1 MFMTN
6 SNDKSGEL
14 LGQERRR
21 RWSPEQKLAM
31 VRESL
36 EPGQSVSV
44 VARRNGINA
53 NQLFLWRK
61 LYQDGSL
68 SAVSAGEAVVPA
80 SELSDALKQIRELQ
94 RMLGKKTMEAEI
106 LKEAVE
112 IARSRKLDCALTL
125 VAGGRPVKL
134 VSECLGVARSQ
145 LTVRIKQSV
154 SLKVRRRRPVDD
166 ADLVVEIQQQ
176 ISELPSYGYR
186 RVWGLLRR
194 ARETQS
200 LPAINVKRVYRVMR
214 DHDLLLARRIKQP
227 GVPRRHEGRI
237 AVQTSDTRW
246 CSDGFEF
253 RCEDGAKLSVTFA
266 LDCCDREAIGWV
278 ASPTG
283 YSGDDIRDLMLESV
297 EKRFGDQLPAT
308 PVQWLSDNGSAYTA
322 EQTRLFARQIGLQP
336 VTTPVRSPQSNG
348 MAESFVKTIK
358 RDYVAHMPK
367 PDRETALRNLAIAF
381 EHYNEQHP
389 HSALN
394 YRSPREFRRL
404 VAASI

>member
-154 SLKVRRRRPVDD
+154 SPKVRRSRPVND
-166 ADLVVEIQQQ
+166 AELVVEIQQQ
-176 ISELPSYGYR
+176 VSELPSYGYR

-194 ARETQS
+194 ERETQL

-214 DHDLLLARRIKQP
+214 DHNLLLERRIKQP

-367 PDRETALRNLAIAF
+367 PDQETALRNLAIAF

-404 VAASI
+404 AAASI

>member
-1 MFMTN
+1 MTN
-6 SNDKSGEL
+6 SNDKGGEL

-21 RWSPEQKLAM
+21 RWSTDQKLDM

-80 SELSDALKQIRELQ
+80 SELNDALKQIRELQ
-94 RMLGKKTMEAEI
+94 RMLGKKTMEAEV

-134 VSECLGVARSQ
+134 VSTCLGVSRSQ

-154 SLKVRRRRPVDD
+154 SPKARRRR
-166 ADLVVEIQQQ
+166 LVNDTELVAEIKQRV
-176 ISELPSYGYR
+176 SELPSYGYR

-194 ARETQS
+194 EREVQS
-200 LPAINVKRVYRVMR
+200 LAPINVKRVYRVMR
-214 DHDLLLARRIKQP
+214 DHNLLLARRIKQP

-237 AVQTSDTRW
+237 AVTTSDTRW

-253 RCEDGAKLSVTFA
+253 RCDDGAKLSVTFA

-297 EKRFGDQLPAT
+297 EKRFGEQLPST
-308 PVQWLSDNGSAYTA
+308 PVQWLSDNGSAYIA

-367 PDRETALRNLAIAF
+367 PDRETALRNLSIAF

-394 YRSPREFRRL
+394 YQSPREFRRL
-404 VAASI
+404 AAASI

>member
-1 MFMTN
+1 MTN

-68 SAVSAGEAVVPA
+68 SAVSAGESVVPA

-186 RVWGLLRR
+186 RVWGLLCR

-404 VAASI
+404 AAASI

>member
-1 MFMTN
+1 M
-6 SNDKSGEL
+6 
-14 LGQERRR
+14 
-21 RWSPEQKLAM
+21 
-31 VRESL
+31 
-36 EPGQSVSV
+36 
-44 VARRNGINA
+44 
-53 NQLFLWRK
+53 
-61 LYQDGSL
+61 
-68 SAVSAGEAVVPA
+68 
-80 SELSDALKQIRELQ
+80 
-94 RMLGKKTMEAEI
+94 
-106 LKEAVE
+106 
-112 IARSRKLDCALTL
+112 
-125 VAGGRPVKL
+125 KL

-154 SLKVRRRRPVDD
+154 SPKTRRCRPVND
-166 ADLVVEIQQQ
+166 AELVAEIQQQ
-176 ISELPSYGYR
+176 VSELPSYGYR

-194 ARETQS
+194 ARETQL

-214 DHDLLLARRIKQP
+214 DHNLLLERRIKQP

-246 CSDGFEF
+246 CSNGFEF

-389 HSALN
+389 HSDLN

-404 VAASI
+404 AVASI

>member
-154 SLKVRRRRPVDD
+154 SPKIRRSRPVND
-166 ADLVVEIQQQ
+166 AELVAEIQQQ
-176 ISELPSYGYR
+176 VSELPSYGYR

-194 ARETQS
+194 ARETQL

-214 DHDLLLARRIKQP
+214 DHNLLLERRIKQP

-297 EKRFGDQLPAT
+297 EKRFGDQLPTT

-404 VAASI
+404 AAASI

>member
-154 SLKVRRRRPVDD
+154 SPKVRRSRPVND
-166 ADLVVEIQQQ
+166 AELVVEIQQQ
-176 ISELPSYGYR
+176 VSELPSYGYR

-194 ARETQS
+194 ARETQL

-214 DHDLLLARRIKQP
+214 DHNLLLERRIKQP

-297 EKRFGDQLPAT
+297 EKRFGNQLPAT

-367 PDRETALRNLAIAF
+367 PDQETALRNLAIAF

-404 VAASI
+404 AAASI

>member
-1 MFMTN
+1 MTN
-6 SNDKSGEL
+6 SNDKGGEL
-14 LGQERRR
+14 LSQERRR
-21 RWSPEQKLAM
+21 RWSTDQKLAM

-94 RMLGKKTMEAEI
+94 RMLGKKTMEAEV

-134 VSECLGVARSQ
+134 VSECLGVSRSQ

-154 SLKVRRRRPVDD
+154 SPKVRRCRPVNDME
-166 ADLVVEIQQQ
+166 LVAEIKQQV
-176 ISELPSYGYR
+176 SELPSYGYR
-186 RVWGLLRR
+186 RVWALLRR
-194 ARETQS
+194 EREVQLLS
-200 LPAINVKRVYRVMR
+200 PINVKRVYRVMR
-214 DHDLLLARRIKQP
+214 DHNLLLERRIKQP
-227 GVPRRHEGRI
+227 GVQRRHEGRI
-237 AVQTSDTRW
+237 AVTTSDTRW

-253 RCEDGAKLSVTFA
+253 RCDDGAKLSVTFA

-297 EKRFGDQLPAT
+297 EKRFGDQLPSA
-308 PVQWLSDNGSAYTA
+308 PVQWLSDNGSAYIA
-322 EQTRLFARQIGLQP
+322 EHTRLFARQIGLQP

-367 PDRETALRNLAIAF
+367 PDRETALRNLTIAF

-389 HSALN
+389 HSALK

-404 VAASI
+404 AAASI

>member
-1 MFMTN
+1 MTN

-44 VARRNGINA
+44 VARRNGVNA

-80 SELSDALKQIRELQ
+80 SELSGALKQIRELQ

-125 VAGGRPVKL
+125 VAGGQPVKL
-134 VSECLGVARSQ
+134 VSECLGVSRSQ

-154 SLKVRRRRPVDD
+154 SPKVRRSRPVND
-166 ADLVVEIQQQ
+166 AELVAEIQQQ
-176 ISELPSYGYR
+176 VSELPSYGYR

-194 ARETQS
+194 AREELS

-214 DHDLLLARRIKQP
+214 DHNLLLERRIKQP

-297 EKRFGDQLPAT
+297 EKRFSDQLPAT

-322 EQTRLFARQIGLQP
+322 EQARLFARQIGLQP
-336 VTTPVRSPQSNG
+336 VTTPVRSSQSNG

-404 VAASI
+404 AAASI

>member
-1 MFMTN
+1 MTN
-6 SNDKSGEL
+6 SNDKGGEL

-21 RWSPEQKLAM
+21 RWSTDQKLAM

-94 RMLGKKTMEAEI
+94 RMLGKKTMEAEV

-134 VSECLGVARSQ
+134 VSECLGVSRSQ

-154 SLKVRRRRPVDD
+154 SPKVRRRR
-166 ADLVVEIQQQ
+166 LVNDTELVAEIKEQV
-176 ISELPSYGYR
+176 SELPSYGYR

-194 ARETQS
+194 EREVQS
-200 LPAINVKRVYRVMR
+200 LAPINVKRVYRVMR
-214 DHDLLLARRIKQP
+214 DHNLLLERRIKRS
-227 GVPRRHEGRI
+227 GVQRRHEGRI
-237 AVQTSDTRW
+237 AVTTSDTRW

-253 RCEDGAKLSVTFA
+253 RCDDGAKLSVTFA

-297 EKRFGDQLPAT
+297 EKRFGDQLPST
-308 PVQWLSDNGSAYTA
+308 PVQWLSDNGSAYIA

-367 PDRETALRNLAIAF
+367 PNRETALRNLTIAF

-389 HSALN
+389 HSALK
-394 YRSPREFRRL
+394 
-404 VAASI
+404 

>member
-1 MFMTN
+1 MTN
-6 SNDKSGEL
+6 SNDKGGEL

-21 RWSPEQKLAM
+21 RWSTEQKLAM

-80 SELSDALKQIRELQ
+80 SELTDALKQIRELQ
-94 RMLGKKTMEAEI
+94 RMLGKKTMEAEV

-134 VSECLGVARSQ
+134 VSECLGVSRSQ

-154 SLKVRRRRPVDD
+154 SPKVRRRR
-166 ADLVVEIQQQ
+166 LVNDTELVAEIKRQV
-176 ISELPSYGYR
+176 SELPSYGYR

-194 ARETQS
+194 EREVQ
-200 LPAINVKRVYRVMR
+200 LLAPINVKRVYRVMR
-214 DHDLLLARRIKQP
+214 DHNLLLERRIKQP
-227 GVPRRHEGRI
+227 GVQRRHEGRI
-237 AVQTSDTRW
+237 AVTTSDTRW

-253 RCEDGAKLSVTFA
+253 RCDDGAKLSVTFA
-266 LDCCDREAIGWV
+266 LDCCDREAISWV

-297 EKRFGDQLPAT
+297 EKRFGDQLPST
-308 PVQWLSDNGSAYTA
+308 PVQWLSDNGSAYIA
-322 EQTRLFARQIGLQP
+322 EQTRLFARHIGLQP

-367 PDRETALRNLAIAF
+367 PDRETALRNLTIAF

-389 HSALN
+389 HSALK

-404 VAASI
+404 AAASI